1 MNDKLNRLYALLR
14 QCEYRNHAI
23 QILNYDMETQAPE
36 GGMEDDGR
44 DISYLSEEIF
54 RIQSSDEFR
63 NLVEELYQEREKYDI
78 WDQRLLTLLKRQN
91 DRTKNITPEFDR
103 ERTELFNKAYI
114 TWIKAKEKN
123 DYSLFEDCLEKVS
136 DSERKYASLQ
146 DNHNEETLYD
156 VLLNQ
161 YEEGFTSK
169 DLDCFFDELEQGL
182 VPLLRKVRTSS
193 YTPRHD
199 FLRRRVP
206 INKQEEFSE
215 FLMRFNGF
223 DFTRGSLS
231 TTEHPFTSQ
240 FSYNDVRITTHYFE
254 DNFISNMYSIIHEG
268 GHALFGQNVKEEV
281 FTHLLGEASLS
292 MSKHESVSR
301 FYENVIG
308 RSRAYIHAIYP
319 EFQRIF
325 HEEMQDV
332 SEEDF
337 YEGANYVD
345 FKNPLRTEADE
356 LTYSLHIIIRYR
368 LEKKMMEGKI
378 NFDHLDKEWNQLYKE
393 ILGIENKDAKTGILQ
408 DVHWT
413 SGFGYFPTYSMGN
426 ALNCM
431 YVKKMKQDL
440 DFEKTIEEGRMDKIL
455 AWMKD
460 NVFSTAPLYDT
471 KEWIRS
477 LTGEKFSPKAYID
490 YLTEKFSNL
499 YHLGKE
505 TKE

>member
-1 MNDKLNRLYALLR
+1 MNSKLERLYALLR

-23 QILNYDMETQAPE
+23 QILNYDMETQASE

-54 RIQSSDEFR
+54 RIHSSEEFR
-63 NLVEELYQEREKYDI
+63 TLVEDLYLEKESFDF
-78 WDQRLLTLLKRQN
+78 WNQRLLTLLKREI
-91 DRTKNITPEFDR
+91 DHEKNITPEFDK

-123 DYSLFEDCLEKVS
+123 DYSLFEDCLKKIVA
-136 DSERKYASLQ
+136 SERKYAALQ
-146 DNHNEETLYD
+146 DGHQEGRLYD

-161 YEEGFTSK
+161 YEEGFTSE
-169 DLDCFFDELEQGL
+169 DLDRFFDELEEGL
-182 VPLLRKVRTSS
+182 VPLLKRVRASS

-199 FLRRRVP
+199 FLKRRVP
-206 INKQEEFSE
+206 ISKQEEFSL

-223 DFTRGSLS
+223 DFKRGSLS

-268 GHALFGQNVKEEV
+268 GHALFGQNVREEV
-281 FTHLLGEASLS
+281 FTHQLGEASLS
-292 MSKHESVSR
+292 LSKHESVSR

-308 RSRAYIHAIYP
+308 RSRSYIHAIYP
-319 EFQRIF
+319 EFKRIF
-325 HEEMQDV
+325 AEEMSDV

-345 FKNPLRTEADE
+345 FTNLLRTEADE

-368 LEKKMMEGKI
+368 LEKLMMNGKVD
-378 NFDHLDKEWNQLYKE
+378 FDNLDEEWNRLYNE
-393 ILGIENKDAKTGILQ
+393 ILGVENKDARTGILQ

-440 DFEKTIEEGRMDKIL
+440 NFEDTIQEGHMDKIL

-460 NVFSTAPLYDT
+460 NVFATAPLYDT

-477 LTGEKFSPKAYID
+477 LTGEDFSPKAYIS
-490 YLTEKFSNL
+490 YLTEKFTDL

-505 TKE
+505 NA